1 MGDMIRVAAPAPKQ
15 SKDEFIKRMTDLMSE
30 ERIYPAGYEPR
41 PEPDPR
47 IKRLRSLRDGLQRNT
62 VAVTRIIDELI
73 GEMESEED
81 AA

>member
-1 MGDMIRVAAPAPKQ
+1 MSKVTRLAAPAPKFKMAE
-15 SKDEFIKRMTDLMSE
+15 SAAEWAKSI
-30 ERIYPAGYEPR
+30 ERDTPQQP
-41 PEPDPR
+41 PDPR

-73 GEMESEED
+73 NEMESEED